1 MEELTEFG
9 QELQENTVYVN
20 PEKSTMDDCT
30 SIRFTGKN
38 SILFIEDGVNIRDS
52 EIVLEGN
59 NAIVYLSRNKHVYR
73 LKVHAYSNTCIYIGR
88 DNYFNGR
95 ATLIA
100 SERKNI
106 IIGDDGLFS
115 FGIYVR
121 TADPHLLY
129 SCETKERINE
139 SRSVLMGDH
148 VWIGQGALL
157 LKGTSIGSGSVI
169 GGGAVVS
176 GKAIPSNTV
185 AAGNPA
191 KVIKKGIF
199 FSKECVH
206 NYGKK
211 KSEKYKRMDSDQ
223 WIYESEEVKYNLKS
237 VDSHLY
243 KQKTSQDRLTVI
255 EKEHVNNPE
264 KNRF

>member
-1 MEELTEFG
+1 
-9 QELQENTVYVN
+9 
-20 PEKSTMDDCT
+20 
-30 SIRFTGKN
+30 
-38 SILFIEDGVNIRDS
+38 
-52 EIVLEGN
+52 
-59 NAIVYLSRNKHVYR
+59 
-73 LKVHAYSNTCIYIGR
+73 
-88 DNYFNGR
+88 
-95 ATLIA
+95 
-100 SERKNI
+100 
-106 IIGDDGLFS
+106 
-115 FGIYVR
+115 
-121 TADPHLLY
+121 
-129 SCETKERINE
+129 
-139 SRSVLMGDH
+139 MGDY

-211 KSEKYKRMDSDQ
+211 KSDKYKRMDSDQ
-223 WIYESEEVKYNLKS
+223 WIYESAEVKYNLKS
-237 VDSHLY
+237 IDSHLC

-255 EKEHVNNPE
+255 
-264 KNRF
+264 

>member
-1 MEELTEFG
+1 M
-9 QELQENTVYVN
+9 N
-20 PEKSTMDDCT
+20 
-30 SIRFTGKN
+30 
-38 SILFIEDGVNIRDS
+38 
-52 EIVLEGN
+52 
-59 NAIVYLSRNKHVYR
+59 
-73 LKVHAYSNTCIYIGR
+73 VHAYSNTCIYIGR

-129 SCETKERINE
+129 SGETKERINE
-139 SRSVLMGDH
+139 SKSVLMGDH

-157 LKGTSIGSGSVI
+157 LKGSSIGSGSVI

-191 KVIKKGIF
+191 KVIKKKE
-199 FSKECVH
+199 FSFP
-206 NYGKK
+206 
-211 KSEKYKRMDSDQ
+211 KSAFIITEKRNPTSTRG
-223 WIYESEEVKYNLKS
+223 WIRINGY
-237 VDSHLY
+237 
-243 KQKTSQDRLTVI
+243 T
-255 EKEHVNNPE
+255 
-264 KNRF
+264 NRRKLSII